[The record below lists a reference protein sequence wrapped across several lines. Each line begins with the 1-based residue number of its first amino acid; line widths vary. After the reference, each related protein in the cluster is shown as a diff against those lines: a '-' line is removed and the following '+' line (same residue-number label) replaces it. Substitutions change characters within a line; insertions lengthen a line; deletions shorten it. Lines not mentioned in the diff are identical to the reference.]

1 VRLQRLVDA
10 AAAAAA
16 DTASRPP
23 PPPQA
28 PPPAAFVVLQ
38 APPAP
43 GVPCRLDVAAPA
55 GGLHIAKPCRLLLLL
70 LLLLATVAAA
80 ELPMVLLSNV
90 NRLVMLLLETLL
102 LLLLL
107 LGLIVPPTLL
117 VPASTGSLK
126 LAAVLEPVGVARTG
140 PGRLIMEV
148 EAAGA
153 AAALPRPF
161 GDPEPRWLLAAVPAE
176 CSRGDPS

>member
-1 VRLQRLVDA
+1 
-10 AAAAAA
+10 
-16 DTASRPP
+16 
-23 PPPQA
+23 
-28 PPPAAFVVLQ
+28 
-38 APPAP
+38 
-43 GVPCRLDVAAPA
+43 
-55 GGLHIAKPCRLLLLL
+55 LHIAKPCRLLLL

-90 NRLVMLLLETLL
+90 NRLVMLLLEMLL

-107 LGLIVPPTLL
+107 LALIVPPTLL

-126 LAAVLEPVGVARTG
+126 LAAVLEPVGVARAG
-140 PGRLIMEV
+140 PGRFMTEV
-148 EAAGA
+148 EAAGAAGA

-161 GDPEPRWLLAAVPAE
+161 GDPEPRWLLAAVPAD